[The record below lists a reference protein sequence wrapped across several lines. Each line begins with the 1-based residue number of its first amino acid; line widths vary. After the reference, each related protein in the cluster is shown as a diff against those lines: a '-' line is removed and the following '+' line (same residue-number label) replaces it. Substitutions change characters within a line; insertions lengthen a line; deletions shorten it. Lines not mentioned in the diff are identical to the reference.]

1 MIIPSTA
8 NVSREQTEMVI
19 DEVKNTTARKN
30 HYSNISKHIPIE
42 VGRYALDHGVKDILE
57 NFSKRYPKLTFK
69 RTLAN
74 SWKALLKKSG
84 DNQNYNEKVQP
95 DDYLLLLLLLLIS
108 LI

>member
-1 MIIPSTA
+1 MIIPATE

-30 HYSNISKHIPIE
+30 HYSNIPKHIPVE
-42 VGRYALDHGVKDILE
+42 VGRYALDHSVKDILE
-57 NFSKRYPKLTFK
+57 KFSKRYPKLTFK

-74 SWKALLKKSG
+74 SWKPLLKKSG
-84 DNQNYNEKVQP
+84 DNQNFNKKVRP
-95 DDYLLLLLLLLIS
+95 DDYSLLLLLLLIS